1 MIGEAGA
8 GAKNG
13 VVTALAAARQELL
26 GARRRRA
33 GPHALPSNA
42 AVAAVIAELRAA
54 LFPDHSATQA
64 LTDEVAAR
72 FIEQRL
78 ETGLRLLR
86 EQVLCALW
94 FACQHVKSPGAFEPR
109 DGGRVNGE
117 CASCAQSA
125 TGITSTF
132 AARLPAIRA
141 LLGADV
147 QAAYDGDP
155 AATSLD
161 EAVLCYAGITA
172 IIHHRIAHALWV
184 LGVPLVPRIVAAL
197 AHSVTGV
204 DIHPGARIGGSF
216 FIDHGTGVVIG
227 ETCEIGDRVRLYQGV
242 TLGAKSFELD
252 EAGNPRKG
260 VPRHPVVEDDVVI
273 YAGATILG
281 RVTIG
286 RGSVIG
292 GNVWLTRSVPEGSRI
307 TQAAVREESF
317 QDGAG
322 I

>member
-1 MIGEAGA
+1 MKEKAA
-8 GAKNG
+8 TTG
-13 VVTALAAARQELL
+13 VVAALAAARQELL
-26 GARRRRA
+26 GARRRRG
-33 GPHALPSNA
+33 GPHALPSSGALA
-42 AVAAVIAELRAA
+42 AVVAELRAA

-64 LTDEVAAR
+64 LTDAAAAR
-72 FIEQRL
+72 FIEERL

-94 FACQHVKSPGAFEPR
+94 FACEHATPPGPR
-109 DGGRVNGE
+109 DDNSGAPD
-117 CASCAQSA
+117 CAACAQRA
-125 TGITSTF
+125 TEITSAF

-155 AATSLD
+155 AARSLD

-172 IIHHRIAHALWV
+172 VIHHRIAHALWAM
-184 LGVPLVPRIVAAL
+184 GVPLVPRIVAAL
-197 AHSVTGV
+197 AHAVTGV

-252 EAGNPRKG
+252 PLGNPRKG
-260 VPRHPVVEDDVVI
+260 VPRHPIVEDDVVI

-292 GNVWLTRSVPEGSRI
+292 GNVWLTRSVPEASRI
-307 TQAAVREESF
+307 TQAPAREESF